1 MPIPAASNKR
11 GSAAGSTEIC
21 GVPVAEERIET
32 SARVAR
38 GKIASEIADAAE
50 IVGSA
55 RRIRHDDRTRGVR
68 ISEVLIGF
76 QKRYGYFE
84 SYGSEKLQELTP

>member
-1 MPIPAASNKR
+1 MMTVREA
-11 GSAAGSTEIC
+11 C
-21 GVPVAEERIET
+21 
-32 SARVAR
+32 
-38 GKIASEIADAAE
+38 
-50 IVGSA
+50 
-55 RRIRHDDRTRGVR
+55 R

>member
-1 MPIPAASNKR
+1 MLS
-11 GSAAGSTEIC
+11 GSLPGDADSGGVEQTRLRAGSTEIC

-55 RRIRHDDRTRGVR
+55 RRIRHDDRTRGVPDQRSLDRVPEAVR
-68 ISEVLIGF
+68 ILRIVRL
-76 QKRYGYFE
+76 
-84 SYGSEKLQELTP
+84 